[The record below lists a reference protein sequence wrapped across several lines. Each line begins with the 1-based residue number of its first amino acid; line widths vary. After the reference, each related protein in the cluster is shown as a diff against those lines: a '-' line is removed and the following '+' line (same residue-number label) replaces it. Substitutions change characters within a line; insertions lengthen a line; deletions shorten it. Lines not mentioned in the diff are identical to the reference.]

1 MDSQYS
7 TEGQDASGRHYD
19 NRHEGDDNSMEDLA
33 VESDPVVPSSS
44 LGAPTSTVRATS
56 PMGMAMAPNGSEF
69 RQRSIVLYPRLKLRI
84 PSLQ

>member
-7 TEGQDASGRHYD
+7 TQGQDASGRHYN
-19 NRHEGDDNSMEDLA
+19 NRHEGDDDSMEDLA

-44 LGAPTSTVRATS
+44 LGATTSTVRATS

-69 RQRSIVLYPRLKLRI
+69 RNRSVFMYPRL
-84 PSLQ
+84 